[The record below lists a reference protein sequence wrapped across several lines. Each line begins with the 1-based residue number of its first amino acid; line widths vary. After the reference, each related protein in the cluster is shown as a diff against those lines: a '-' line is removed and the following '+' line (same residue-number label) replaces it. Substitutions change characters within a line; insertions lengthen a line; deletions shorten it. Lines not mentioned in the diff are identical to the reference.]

1 MARGAFQRALSAFT
15 PLTRC
20 ADRTKDVPTCHGAF
34 GYLAGDDGR
43 PNTQRTARDL
53 RASRAFRR
61 VRVRALTAS
70 PRAFLEGLFRAAVA
84 AAHPQSCLPAHLPAP
99 PSGRLLILAA
109 GKAAGSMAEVAE
121 RYYLDE
127 RGVPESRISGIA
139 VTRRGYGR
147 PTRRVRVVEAGHP
160 MPDAAGL
167 AATVE
172 TLDLA
177 DSAGAAD
184 LVLVLISGGA
194 SANWIAPAAG
204 LSLADKQAVTRAL
217 LACGAS
223 IVEIN
228 TVRKHLSRIKGG
240 RLAQH
245 AHPARV
251 VAVGISDVPGDDP
264 AVIGSGPT
272 VPDRTT
278 LSDARAIVA
287 RHRLELPP
295 QVTRALADPA
305 NETPKPGDAVF
316 AATSFALATRP
327 AEVLRTVEDAA
338 RDAGYECILLGTAIE
353 GEARDV
359 AAAQARLARDLKAQ
373 GRRAVILSGGEL
385 TVTLRGH
392 GRGGPNQEYALALA
406 VAVAALSGDTDGTD
420 GGAGRPDD
428 PAGAFID
435 ATTLARAGRL
445 GLDPAVFLNDNNS
458 TEFFEK
464 LGDLLT
470 PGPTLTNVNDF
481 RAILV
486 DSP

>member
-1 MARGAFQRALSAFT
+1 LRPKTVTASSRAL
-15 PLTRC
+15 
-20 ADRTKDVPTCHGAF
+20 
-34 GYLAGDDGR
+34 
-43 PNTQRTARDL
+43 
-53 RASRAFRR
+53 
-61 VRVRALTAS
+61 
-70 PRAFLEGLFRAAVA
+70 LEDLFRAAVA
-84 AAHPQSCLPAHLPAP
+84 AAHPASCLQPHLPAP
-99 PSGRLLILAA
+99 PSSGRLLILAA

-121 RYYLDE
+121 RHYLDE
-127 RGVPESRISGIA
+127 RGLPTSRIGGLA
-139 VTRRGYGR
+139 VTRHGYGR

-160 MPDAAGL
+160 VPDAAGL
-167 AATVE
+167 AATLE
-172 TLDLA
+172 TLAMA
-177 DSAGAAD
+177 DAAGADD

-204 LSLADKQAVTRAL
+204 LSLQEKQAVTRAL
-217 LACGAS
+217 LASGAS

-228 TVRKHLSRIKGG
+228 AVRKHLSRIKGG
-240 RLAQH
+240 RLAEH
-245 AHPARV
+245 AYPARV

-272 VPDRTT
+272 VPDPTT

-287 RHRLELPP
+287 RYGLDLPGL
-295 QVTRALADPA
+295 VTRALADPA
-305 NETPKPGDAVF
+305 NETPKPADPMF
-316 AATSFALATRP
+316 AATSFALAVRP
-327 AEVLRTVEDAA
+327 ADVFRTVEQAVRA
-338 RDAGYECILLGTAIE
+338 RGYDCIVLGTAIE

-359 AAAQARLARDLKAQ
+359 AIAHARLARDLQGQ

-385 TVTLRGH
+385 TVTLRGK

-406 VAVAALSGDTDGTD
+406 VVLAGASGIAALAGDTDGTD
-420 GGAGRPDD
+420 GGGGQAED

-435 ATTLARAGRL
+435 DTTLARAGRL
-445 GLDPAVFLNDNNS
+445 GLDPAAFLNDNNS

-464 LGDLLT
+464 LGDILT